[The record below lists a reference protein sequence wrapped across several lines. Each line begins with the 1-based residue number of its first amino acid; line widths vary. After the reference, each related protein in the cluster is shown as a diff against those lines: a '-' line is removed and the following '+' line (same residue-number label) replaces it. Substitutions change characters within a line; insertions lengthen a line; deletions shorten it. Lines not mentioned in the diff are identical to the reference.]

1 MSTPRLIPRSSAPLL
16 DVPELLESSGRAVA
30 ELLQEGGLANTLASD
45 VASGASRR
53 NLLPCLLTMQ
63 GSRVPTGSQSAGR
76 PRKATSA
83 SGRDLPL
90 RAQS

>member
-45 VASGASRR
+45 VASGAS
-53 NLLPCLLTMQ
+53 
-63 GSRVPTGSQSAGR
+63 
-76 PRKATSA
+76 
-83 SGRDLPL
+83 
-90 RAQS
+90 